1 MFKSLD
7 EIKNELNK
15 NKTVKFKIK
24 VGANSKADAID
35 FCDDLIKIKVKAPK
49 VEGKANKAV
58 IEYLSGVIGV
68 AKSKVNIVNGQKACI
83 KTISIEL

>member
-7 EIKNELNK
+7 EIKDELNK
-15 NKTVKFKIK
+15 NKSVKFKIK
-24 VGANSKADAID
+24 VSANSKADAID
-35 FCDDLIKIKVKAPK
+35 FSEDLIKIKVKAPK

-58 IEYLSGVIGV
+58 TEYLGGVIGV
-68 AKSKVNIVNGQKACI
+68 AKSKVNILNGQKSCI